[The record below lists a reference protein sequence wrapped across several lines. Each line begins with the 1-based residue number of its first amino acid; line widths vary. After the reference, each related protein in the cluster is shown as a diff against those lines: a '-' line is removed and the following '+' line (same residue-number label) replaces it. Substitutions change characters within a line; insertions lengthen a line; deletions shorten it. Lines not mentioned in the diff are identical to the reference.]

1 MSEAA
6 RVAATVV
13 LMLSRSSDPYMFS
26 QALVLEIAGLLAILG
41 PMAFQPTART
51 IWFAMNLSS
60 IPLEPWE
67 VAAADAAVLRGLE

>member
-1 MSEAA
+1 
-6 RVAATVV
+6 
-13 LMLSRSSDPYMFS
+13 MLSHSSDPYLFS
-26 QALVLEIAGLLAILG
+26 QALVLEVAGILAVLG

-67 VAAADAAVLRGLE
+67 IAAADEAVLRGME